1 MNHERLVFFGTDAF
15 SVPSLVHLLAAEWDV
30 VAVVTKPDSRTG
42 RGQELTSPAVKRLAE
57 ARHIPVFQ
65 PSKLPDI
72 KDQLRDLDPS
82 AGVVVAYGRII
93 PASILQLFPKGVIN
107 VHASLL
113 PKYRGASPIES
124 AILAGDE
131 STGVTLMQLDTGLDT
146 GPTYD
151 NSTLQL
157 AGTENR
163 LSLYEQLAE
172 LGADLLE
179 TKLAAILD
187 GTIVPIPQDSTQA
200 TTTRLITKDD
210 GRLDWSRPAETLE
223 RQIRAYLGWPGS
235 RAELAGA
242 EVTITEA
249 RVLPKD
255 GPSGTPYKT
264 PASELAV
271 FTAKGSLII
280 DRLKPAGKR
289 EMTGPE
295 FLAGHPLPVK

>member
-1 MNHERLVFFGTDAF
+1 MTRDRIVFFGTDAF
-15 SVPSLVHLLAAEWDV
+15 SVPSLVHLLAAEWNV
-30 VAVVTKPDSRTG
+30 VAVVTKPDSHTG

-65 PSKLPDI
+65 PRKLSDI
-72 KDQLRDLDPS
+72 EDQLSDLSPT
-82 AGVVVAYGRII
+82 AGIVVAYGRII
-93 PASILQLFPKGVIN
+93 PASILRLFPKGVIN

-113 PKYRGASPIES
+113 PKYRGASPIEA
-124 AILAGDE
+124 AILNGDPA
-131 STGVTLMQLDTGLDT
+131 TGVTLMQLDTGLDT

-179 TKLAAILD
+179 TKLTAILG
-187 GTIVPIPQDSTQA
+187 GTIVPIPQDSPQA

-210 GRLDWSRPAETLE
+210 GRINWSQPAETLE

-235 RAELAGA
+235 RAELAGT
-242 EVTITEA
+242 EITITQA
-249 RVLPKD
+249 HVFPKD
-255 GPSGTPYKT
+255 GPAGTAYKT

-271 FTAKGSLII
+271 YAAKGSLII
-280 DRLKPAGKR
+280 DYLKPAGKR

-295 FLAGHPLPVK
+295 FLAGHPLPVE